1 MRETSANQEGLNDS
15 PSHRQ
20 SLSDTVS
27 FVHFSAIYL
36 SFKNIFEE
44 KKTKLSM
51 IVLSENSILK
61 EIIATIR
68 SF

>member
-44 KKTKLSM
+44 KKLNYPCSCY
-51 IVLSENSILK
+51 LK
-61 EIIATIR
+61 TQ
-68 SF
+68 F